1 MPRSRAVV
9 VWPGESG
16 EMRVVLVG
24 SDVREVQTRPAH
36 EARVQ
41 AALQAFAG
49 G

>member
-1 MPRSRAVV
+1 
-9 VWPGESG
+9 
-16 EMRVVLVG
+16 MRVVLVG